1 MITFAIWLGFAC
13 GLNLMTAES
22 EALSWLPG
30 TPVVCRYDLSLPANL
45 PSGEYQVAI
54 GLFDTAPSKARPVEF
69 ALQLALRDE
78 AGYYRMAMMQV
89 TAP

>member
-30 TPVVCRYDLSLPANL
+30 TPVVCPYNLPLPAAL
-45 PSGEYQVAI
+45 PPGDYQVAI
-54 GLFDTAPSKARPVEF
+54 GLFDSAPSKERPVEF
-69 ALQLALRDE
+69 ALQAKLRDD
-78 AGYYRMAMMQV
+78 AG
-89 TAP
+89 